1 MPVTSNSAHVVIQA
15 KKDKSDEQRLTPLS
29 LSWYHSDVDKT
40 MLPLLDK
47 SVSAADVCASISAL
61 QKRKYAPA
69 TDTAGGIAV
78 FVLNRAA
85 NAADA
90 KAALASVTQ
99 SVQQIKEVLSQH
111 VADDACM
118 LSFVTQFVSI
128 VAGRLYSIRLISSQ
142 LYICSTHRL
151 KQGCPKYCL
160 LSQLFCKLCIN
171 TILVMSKQFRHIF
184 TL

>member
-1 MPVTSNSAHVVIQA
+1 MPITSNCAHAVIQA

-99 SVQQIKEVLSQH
+99 SIQQIKEVLSQY

-128 VAGRLYSIRLISSQ
+128 VAGGLDSIHLNCTFVALIA
-142 LYICSTHRL
+142 
-151 KQGCPKYCL
+151 
-160 LSQLFCKLCIN
+160 
-171 TILVMSKQFRHIF
+171 
-184 TL
+184 